1 MSFSFNDFTAAL
13 KAGAPL
19 SAEDV
24 LAVRREVWPDGRIS
38 DGEARALFEIDR
50 LAADPAP
57 EWAEFFLEAL
67 CDHVVNGHEPKGYI
81 DLPNAAWLVEEIE
94 RGGQPPSGLELELAV
109 RVIERA
115 LNGPAELKSWVLARI
130 EEAVLQDG
138 RVDARETGLLRRTIF
153 ASGGDGALAVSRD
166 EAELLWRL
174 KHACREADN
183 APEWKTLFVQGV
195 GNHLMAYNSYKPLER
210 GEAVRLEAF
219 MDDRRSSVLGF
230 FARMRG
236 ANPLGEARGLFGGG
250 DSPRADHDAAVADA
264 RAISGSENDWLQAH
278 VDSDGV
284 RDAYEEALL
293 AFVAEESGR

>member
-1 MSFSFNDFTAAL
+1 MSFSFTDFTAAL

-38 DGEARALFEIDR
+38 DDEARALFEIDR

-57 EWAEFFLEAL
+57 EWADFFLEAL
-67 CDHVVNGHEPKGYI
+67 CDHVVNGHEPRGYI

-94 RGGQPPSGLELELAV
+94 RGGRPPSALELELAV

-130 EEAVLQDG
+130 EEAVSRDG
-138 RVDARETGLLRRTIF
+138 RVDAREAALLRRTIF
-153 ASGGDGALAVSRD
+153 ASGGDGALAVSQS

-174 KHACREADN
+174 KDACREADN

-210 GEAVRLEAF
+210 GEAARLEAF
-219 MDDRRSSVLGF
+219 MDDRSSSVLGF

-250 DSPRADHDAAVADA
+250 DAPEVDHDAAVADA
-264 RAISGSENDWLQAH
+264 RAISGSEKDWLQAH
-278 VDSDGV
+278 VDADGA
-284 RDAYEEALL
+284 RDSYEEALL